1 MTTQSSFAEIYQDPH
16 SIGLNNESYVI
27 LLVGLKQH
35 ELAHNELG
43 LLQGKKVIEVIRTG
57 NWMNAVTKADASEV
71 IVRHNSGFTGLY
83 SPNGDLVRPIEL
95 ADGSN
100 PIQQETRTGAVRD
113 YPVLE
118 LQEKVGYQT
127 GGRIDPYRPQQYIS
141 SYANNARLSPGWGYN
156 SDYNQPRSKRSA
168 FVDLMNYVPL
178 DVTTPLNYA
187 GQFGGNRGL
196 SFAYG
201 LGVLPHLAGLATRM
215 KRGQAERDDYQYYK
229 REQGVPDYL
238 DAAPDYYYQGAR
250 NEETNPITT
259 DPNFIRYDNAPK
271 AFRQA
276 YPAYGYGHGFQSPR
290 NNFNSGIS
298 GG

>member
-1 MTTQSSFAEIYQDPH
+1 MTTQSSYAEIYQHPH

-27 LLVGLKQH
+27 LLVGVKQH

-43 LLQGKKVIEVIRTG
+43 MLQGKKVIEVIRTG
-57 NWMNAVTKADASEV
+57 NWIDSVQKAEAAEV

-83 SPNGDLVRPIEL
+83 TPGGTLVRPIEL

-100 PIQQETRTGAVRD
+100 PIQQETRTGAVSD
-113 YPVLE
+113 YPL
-118 LQEKVGYQT
+118 LQLQDKVGYQT
-127 GGRIDPYRPQQYIS
+127 GGRIDPYKPQQYIS
-141 SYANNARLSPGWGYN
+141 THENNARLSPGWGYN

-168 FVDLMNYVPL
+168 AVDLMNYVPL

-187 GQFGGNRGL
+187 GRFGGNRSL
-196 SFAYG
+196 SFAYS
-201 LGVLPHLAGLATRM
+201 LGVLPHIAGLAARM
-215 KRGQAERDDYQYYK
+215 KRGQAEANDYQYYK
-229 REQGVPDYL
+229 REQGIPDYL
-238 DAAPDYYYQGAR
+238 DRAPDYYYEGAR

-259 DPNFIRYDNAPK
+259 DPNFIRYDNAPQ

-276 YPAYGYGHGFQSPR
+276 YPTYGVRQ
-290 NNFNSGIS
+290 NSGPNFQPQSS